1 MGNGTLQA
9 TMAITPAAA
18 PPFANGDFNG
28 DGTRDVMWRDAS
40 GTTAVWFMENGHI
53 GQTTSYGST
62 AGQTEVAAGD
72 FNHDGVTDVMWFNTA
87 TGDVATWLFD
97 HNGLLI

>member
-1 MGNGTLQA
+1 
-9 TMAITPAAA
+9 
-18 PPFANGDFNG
+18 
-28 DGTRDVMWRDAS
+28 
-40 GTTAVWFMENGHI
+40 MENGRI

>member
-1 MGNGTLQA
+1 LRRGKGLLGCAGTRQA
-9 TMAITPAAA
+9 TLEIQKMSGWTPI
-18 PPFANGDFNG
+18 ANGDFNG
-28 DGTRDVMWRDAS
+28 DGTGDVMW
-40 GTTAVWFMENGHI
+40 GTTTVWFMENGRI
-53 GQTTSYGST
+53 
-62 AGQTEVAAGD
+62 GQTEVAAGD